1 MTTLEF
7 PAKPGARVS
16 ETLESIR
23 NEAIGGG
30 YQRALERLDAM
41 LSKKPDEV
49 EALRLKGNVLELR
62 AFDGAQYHAKKL
74 LLLPDF
80 VCARKCYERILELDP
95 RNTLALADLGD
106 HYKNL
111 GAYDKAVFYLVQV
124 AKLLEAGES
133 RLSLREEAEEMIDR
147 IADFGKQEQ
156 SDEISYIERICREV
170 ISRG

>member
-1 MTTLEF
+1 MTTEKLGE
-7 PAKPGARVS
+7 PVP

-41 LSKKPDEV
+41 LIEKPDAV
-49 EALRLKGNVLELR
+49 EALRLKGNILELR
-62 AFDGAQYHAKKL
+62 ALDGAQYHAKKL
-74 LLLPDF
+74 LALPDF

-95 RNTLALADLGD
+95 HNTLALADLGD

-111 GAYDKAVFYLVQV
+111 GAYDKAVSYLVRA

-147 IADFGKQEQ
+147 IADCGQ
-156 SDEISYIERICREV
+156 SEEISYIERVCREV
-170 ISRG
+170 IGRA

>member
-7 PAKPGARVS
+7 PARTKGPIS

-41 LSKKPDEV
+41 LSEKPDEL
-49 EALRLKGNVLELR
+49 EAIRLKGNVLELR

-80 VCARKCYERILELDP
+80 VGARKCYERILELDP

-111 GAYDKAVFYLVQV
+111 GAHKKAVSYLVQA

-133 RLSLREEAEEMIDR
+133 RLGLRAEAEEMIDR
-147 IADFGKQEQ
+147 VADFGEQKQT
-156 SDEISYIERICREV
+156 DETSYIERVCRE
-170 ISRG
+170 ILSRG